1 MLDGF
6 HTKSVVSFSGKKT
19 TVRRTINTKL
29 KKNKFINIHSDNL
42 LIHNKKNLPQMVLTT
57 TIYTPPLKNLAIHTE
72 KFEICE
78 TVQLLPK
85 AITGKIMFKG
95 CLCIRLPRFYL
106 DRKVFLVLFLLK

>member
-1 MLDGF
+1 MS
-6 HTKSVVSFSGKKT
+6 TVIKT
-19 TVRRTINTKL
+19 Q
-29 KKNKFINIHSDNL
+29 S
-42 LIHNKKNLPQMVLTT
+42 

-106 DRKVFLVLFLLK
+106 DRKVFLVLSSQVKSDDIPFAVKLDMLITT

>member
-1 MLDGF
+1 MS
-6 HTKSVVSFSGKKT
+6 TVIKT
-19 TVRRTINTKL
+19 Q
-29 KKNKFINIHSDNL
+29 S
-42 LIHNKKNLPQMVLTT
+42 

-72 KFEICE
+72 KFEICK

-106 DRKVFLVLFLLK
+106 DRKVFLVLSSQVKSDDIPFAVKLDMLITT